1 MMALNKKE
9 GCKNCNPLFYV
20 CWFTFLRIFFYLQ
33 LNRFSSIMA
42 AFLLSASIF
51 QTQILLMNPFWT
63 NIVIQSAL
71 KQKTGKKPP
80 NKPSDYVIAKAFR
93 ELKITAVRNIKDVIL
108 ITLGIFSAAFGFKG
122 FLLTNHFIDG
132 GATGISLLISALT
145 KTPLYIL
152 LIIVNIPFILLGY
165 KVVNKQFAIK
175 TALGISGLALV
186 VATVNFPNVT
196 NDNLLVAVFG
206 GFFLG
211 AGIGL
216 AVRGGAVIDGTEV
229 LAIFLSRKFGTTIG
243 DIIIL
248 INVAIFSAAA
258 YLLSMEIALYSMITY
273 LAASKT
279 LDFIVEGIDEY
290 TGVTIVSTKSEEIRQ
305 MIIHQLGRGVTIY
318 SGKRG
323 YGKKGE
329 TKDVEIIYTV
339 VTRLELN
346 KLNTEIQKIAP
357 DAFVVMNT
365 VKDTKGGMIK
375 KRGIKH

>member
-1 MMALNKKE
+1 
-9 GCKNCNPLFYV
+9 
-20 CWFTFLRIFFYLQ
+20 
-33 LNRFSSIMA
+33 
-42 AFLLSASIF
+42 
-51 QTQILLMNPFWT
+51 MNPFWT

-71 KQKTGKKPP
+71 KQKTGKKPAK
-80 NKPSDYVIAKAFR
+80 KPSDYVLAKAFR
-93 ELKITAVRNIKDVIL
+93 ELKITVVRNIKDVIL

-152 LIIVNIPFILLGY
+152 LIVVNIPFILLGY

-175 TALGISGLALV
+175 TALAISGLALV

-248 INVAIFSAAA
+248 INVVIFSAAA

-279 LDFIVEGIDEY
+279 LDFIIEGIDEY

-305 MIIHQLGRGVTIY
+305 MIIHQLGRGVTVY